1 MRRFLSDTEEQAITK
16 AIGEAE
22 DKTSGEIRVHIESRC
37 KAEPLDRALEVFY
50 TLGMEK
56 TRDKNGVLIY
66 IATDDHKLAILGD
79 EGINKVVG
87 TNFWDTE
94 LELMRTHFR
103 KDAFAEGIGKA
114 IHDVGEKLKAFF
126 PIQSDDKDELSNEIS
141 VGH

>member
-1 MRRFLSDTEEQAITK
+1 MRRFLSETEEQAITK

-22 DKTSGEIRVHIESRC
+22 DKTSGEIRVHLETRC
-37 KAEPLDRALEVFY
+37 KAEPLDRALEVYY

-66 IATDDHKLAILGD
+66 IATEDHKLAILGD
-79 EGINKVVG
+79 EGINKAVG
-87 TNFWDTE
+87 ANFWDAE

-103 KDAFAEGIGKA
+103 QNAFAEGIEKA

-141 VGH
+141 VGD